1 MGKFLVAWAKAN
13 SLDQIAAMRPEI
25 GPLNDSLPGA
35 SAALA
40 EAGVR
45 LVLVDRPED
54 LSIRHFAGG
63 GFFQFWERLRKTLV
77 N

>member
-1 MGKFLVAWAKAN
+1 
-13 SLDQIAAMRPEI
+13 MRPEI
-25 GPLNDSLPGA
+25 LLLNDSLPGV

-40 EAGVR
+40 EAGVC

-63 GFFQFWERLRKTLV
+63 GFSQFWERPRKTLV
-77 N
+77 T